1 MGSLYINRKIKM
13 INSAGKK
20 PSNISSQIILVTV
33 FVFLCSNVSA
43 QTTSGWQHKQEL
55 YNLLQNPADSIYIQD
70 RGALQELF
78 GSTCT
83 KTDVRY
89 YSSTKASELIQISIK
104 TKTFVPSL
112 HTIQLTDTLYSM
124 HHGKKKA
131 DSVIYSNKIDG
142 TRAYGI
148 SGTVPKEEIGT
159 FIILR
164 GNTKLQIPKSAY
176 SDLYNVHLCE
186 NNKAPEAYI
195 TADNKHLYIYM
206 HGGEGKTAYAVKFV
220 FDQKGFVTRILN
232 THHCLK
238 DFDFIDGFGECE

>member
-1 MGSLYINRKIKM
+1 M
-13 INSAGKK
+13 INAVGKK
-20 PSNISSQIILVTV
+20 PSNICSQIILLTILV
-33 FVFLCSNVSA
+33 FFFSNVSA
-43 QTTSGWQHKQEL
+43 QTAAGWRHKQEL
-55 YNLLQNPADSIYIQD
+55 YSLFQNPGDSIYIQD

-104 TKTFVPSL
+104 AKTFVPSL
-112 HTIQLTDTLYSM
+112 HEVQLTDTLYSM
-124 HHGKKKA
+124 QHGKKKA
-131 DSVIYSNKIDG
+131 DSIICKNRIDG

-148 SGTVPKEEIGT
+148 AGSVPKEEVSS

-176 SDLYNVHLCE
+176 ADLYNVHLCE

-195 TADNKHLYIYM
+195 TTDNKHLYIYM
-206 HGGEGKTAYAVKFV
+206 HGGEGKAAYAVKFV

-232 THHCLK
+232 THPCLK

>member
-1 MGSLYINRKIKM
+1 M
-13 INSAGKK
+13 INSVGKK
-20 PSNISSQIILVTV
+20 TSIISSQIILVIV
-33 FVFLCSNVSA
+33 FVFLFSNVSA
-43 QTTSGWQHKQEL
+43 QTAVGWKHKQEL
-55 YNLLQNPADSIYIQD
+55 YGLLQNPADSIYIQD

-78 GSTCT
+78 GSVCT

-104 TKTFVPSL
+104 TKIFVPSL
-112 HTIQLTDTLYSM
+112 HEIKLTDTLYSI
-124 HHGKKKA
+124 HHGKKRA
-131 DSVIYSNKIDG
+131 DSVTYCNRVDG
-142 TRAYGI
+142 TLAYGI
-148 SGTVPKEEIGT
+148 SGTLPKEELGT

-176 SDLYNVHLCE
+176 SDLYNIHLCE

-195 TADNKHLYIYM
+195 TEDNKHLYIYM
-206 HGGEGKTAYAVKFV
+206 HGGEGKAAYAVKFV

-232 THHCLK
+232 THPCLK